1 MTEKE
6 NSLLNKFKKRIILVV
21 PNDEKTSS
29 SNKVDKGDKNIF
41 KQNGNL
47 AFKEKKRIVIT
58 SLIASAILAIL
69 KLIIGFYTNSLGILS
84 ESFHSGLDVLAA
96 LMTYYAIRIVIKPT
110 DSKFTYGYA
119 KIESLSSL
127 AEILLLFLVAA
138 YIFYEGLE
146 RIFVKSIE
154 PDITVF
160 SFGVMILSIVVDYW
174 RSKTL
179 FKVARKYGSQAIE
192 ADALHFKA
200 DMISSSIVIV
210 GLCIV
215 LLFGI
220 PNADAYAALII
231 SCMIIYT
238 SLGLG
243 KRTLDVLLD
252 KAPKGINHIVL
263 ESISGLEG
271 VDRAH
276 DIRVRNVGAA
286 LFIDLHIEV
295 TRTSTHDKAHK
306 IATNVED
313 KIRKLIPN
321 SDVLVHVDAIES
333 KSETLTD
340 IVRLIASETEG
351 IKNVHSI
358 FFSQLPS
365 YSNKQSNKNFRETNL
380 IQGDNNNP
388 LKNEVKKEL
397 RVNNNNNNNNS
408 KGLLHLYLD
417 VQVDSGLD
425 LRAAHNIIE
434 TFESKVRNDIP
445 LIKHITTHIEFET
458 EEIKKIGIEKVV
470 HSSYLEKI
478 RKSCFKIEGVVNCK
492 DIGIVDMDGEQ
503 HITLTITIQSL
514 NPSDLSI
521 YDAHQIA
528 TDVQQMIMRD
538 TGASKVVVH
547 TEPL

>member
-1 MTEKE
+1 M
-6 NSLLNKFKKRIILVV
+6 
-21 PNDEKTSS
+21 PNDEKTRSR
-29 SNKVDKGDKNIF
+29 NKVDKGDKNIF
-41 KQNGNL
+41 KKNGNL

-69 KLIIGFYTNSLGILS
+69 KLIIGFSTNSLGILS

-96 LMTYYAIRIVIKPT
+96 LMTFYAIRIVIKPP

-210 GLCIV
+210 GLCTV
-215 LLFGI
+215 LFFGI

-231 SCMIIYT
+231 STMIIYT

-271 VDRAH
+271 VNRAH
-276 DIRVRNVGAA
+276 DIRVRNVGAT

-295 TRTSTHDKAHK
+295 QRTSTHDKAHK

-333 KSETLTD
+333 ESETLTD
-340 IVRLIASETEG
+340 IVRLIASETDG

-365 YSNKQSNKNFRETNL
+365 YSNKQSNKNFHETNL
-380 IQGDNNNP
+380 IQGDNDKP
-388 LKNEVKKEL
+388 MKNEIKNEL
-397 RVNNNNNNNNS
+397 GLTNNNS
-408 KGLLHLYLD
+408 KRLLHLYLD

-445 LIKHITTHIEFET
+445 LIQQITTHIEFET
-458 EEIKKIGIEKVV
+458 EEIKKIGIEKEVN
-470 HSSYLEKI
+470 SSYLANI
-478 RKSCFKIEGVVNCK
+478 RKSCFKIEGVVDCK
-492 DIGIVDMDGEQ
+492 DIGIVDMDGDQ

>member
-1 MTEKE
+1 M
-6 NSLLNKFKKRIILVV
+6 
-21 PNDEKTSS
+21 PNDEKTRSR
-29 SNKVDKGDKNIF
+29 NKVDKGDKNIF
-41 KQNGNL
+41 KKNGNL

-69 KLIIGFYTNSLGILS
+69 KLIIGFSTNSLGILS

-96 LMTYYAIRIVIKPT
+96 LMTFYAIRIVIKPP

-210 GLCIV
+210 GLCTV
-215 LLFGI
+215 LFFGI

-231 SCMIIYT
+231 STMIIYT

-271 VDRAH
+271 VNRAH
-276 DIRVRNVGAA
+276 DIRVRNVGAT

-295 TRTSTHDKAHK
+295 QRTSTHDKAHK

-333 KSETLTD
+333 ESETLTD
-340 IVRLIASETEG
+340 IVRLIASETDG

-365 YSNKQSNKNFRETNL
+365 YSNKQSNKNFHETNL
-380 IQGDNNNP
+380 IQGDNDNP
-388 LKNEVKKEL
+388 MKNEIKNEL
-397 RVNNNNNNNNS
+397 GLTNNNS
-408 KGLLHLYLD
+408 KRLLHLYLD

-445 LIKHITTHIEFET
+445 LIQQITTHIEFET
-458 EEIKKIGIEKVV
+458 EEIKKIGIEKEVN
-470 HSSYLEKI
+470 SSYLANI
-478 RKSCFKIEGVVNCK
+478 RKSCFKIEGVVDCK
-492 DIGIVDMDGEQ
+492 DIGIVDMDGDQ

>member
-1 MTEKE
+1 M
-6 NSLLNKFKKRIILVV
+6 

-29 SNKVDKGDKNIF
+29 RNKVDKGDKNIF
-41 KQNGNL
+41 QKNGNL

-58 SLIASAILAIL
+58 SLIASAILAML
-69 KLIIGFYTNSLGILS
+69 KLIIGFSTNSLGILS
-84 ESFHSGLDVLAA
+84 ESFHSGIDVLAA
-96 LMTYYAIRIVIKPT
+96 LMTFYAIRTVIKPP

-154 PDITVF
+154 PDVTVF

-210 GLCIV
+210 GLCTV
-215 LLFGI
+215 LFLGI

-231 SCMIIYT
+231 SSMIIYT

-271 VDRAH
+271 VNRAH
-276 DIRVRNVGAA
+276 DIRVRNVGAT

-295 TRTSTHDKAHK
+295 PRTSTHDKAHK
-306 IATNVED
+306 IATNVEE

-333 KSETLTD
+333 ESETLTD
-340 IVRLIASETEG
+340 IVRLIASETDG

-365 YSNKQSNKNFRETNL
+365 YSNKQSNKNFHETNV
-380 IQGDNNNP
+380 IQGDNDNP
-388 LKNEVKKEL
+388 MKNEIKNEL
-397 RVNNNNNNNNS
+397 GLTNNNS

-445 LIKHITTHIEFET
+445 LIQQITTHIEFET
-458 EEIKKIGIEKVV
+458 EEIKKIGIEKEVN
-470 HSSYLEKI
+470 SSYLSNI
-478 RKSCFKIEGVVNCK
+478 RKSCFKIEGVVDCK
-492 DIGIVDMDGEQ
+492 DIGIVDMDGDQ

>member
-1 MTEKE
+1 M
-6 NSLLNKFKKRIILVV
+6 

-29 SNKVDKGDKNIF
+29 RNKVDKGDNNIF
-41 KQNGNL
+41 KKNGNL

-58 SLIASAILAIL
+58 SLIASAILAML
-69 KLIIGFYTNSLGILS
+69 KLIIGLSTNSLGILS
-84 ESFHSGLDVLAA
+84 ESFHSGIDVLAA
-96 LMTYYAIRIVIKPT
+96 LMTFYAIRTVIKPP

-154 PDITVF
+154 PDVTVF

-210 GLCIV
+210 GLCTV
-215 LLFGI
+215 LFLGI

-231 SCMIIYT
+231 SSMIIYT

-271 VDRAH
+271 VNRAH
-276 DIRVRNVGAA
+276 DIRVRNVGAT

-295 TRTSTHDKAHK
+295 PRTSTHDKAHK

-333 KSETLTD
+333 ESETLTD
-340 IVRLIASETEG
+340 IVRLIASETDG

-365 YSNKQSNKNFRETNL
+365 YSNKQSNKNFHETNV
-380 IQGDNNNP
+380 IQGDNDNP
-388 LKNEVKKEL
+388 MKNEIKNEL
-397 RVNNNNNNNNS
+397 GLTNNNS

-445 LIKHITTHIEFET
+445 LIQQITTHIEFET
-458 EEIKKIGIEKVV
+458 EEIKKIGIEKEVN
-470 HSSYLEKI
+470 SSYLSNI
-478 RKSCFKIEGVVNCK
+478 RKSCFKIEGVVDCK
-492 DIGIVDMDGEQ
+492 DIGIVDMDGDQ